1 MQGKS
6 TIQMINPFTQKVE
19 EQFENKN
26 LITNAISNAFKTS
39 VLYKNKFHT
48 ETTINNYIKQLTPL
62 STKGLGGILLWDN
75 TLTEDIDLVDA
86 PMTVNN
92 IGRAG
97 GSYSGSN
104 EYRGTLNSL
113 ESGVITNGWRNV
125 WDFDTAKCNG
135 QTIKALTLTHRNT
148 GNNGWMSLSEQ
159 NEKESQCFH
168 QQASPCFDLG
178 DSNSYFV
185 TMLSDTKALYAK
197 KGSDTT
203 WILNELE
210 IPNTAEGYKLT
221 DLEIGATKKGADI
234 TVTFEGTQN
243 KRIPY
248 VGSRVGNIVHF
259 ICVLGTTSF
268 SHVQLDLTNY
278 TVTETLKNT
287 GVTLSTESYYA
298 KNCIYFDGFYYLC
311 DNSYNI
317 TKQNL
322 DGTLNTNLNISLN
335 NQFYDVG
342 IYNNKIIWGCYTYS
356 TKPINTFIICD
367 GTNIKFMSEAMSGG
381 PTDKYYL
388 GTIITPYSTKIKH
401 PMLWS
406 KRHGSGD
413 SGLTL
418 MGTNYYLGSINNLA
432 TPIVKTADFNMKI
445 IYEITND

>member
-39 VLYKNKFHT
+39 VLYKNRFHT
-48 ETTINNYIKQLTPL
+48 DTTINNYIKELTPL
-62 STKGLGGILLWDN
+62 PTKGLGGILLWDN

-97 GSYSGSN
+97 GGYSGGN
-104 EYRGTLNSL
+104 AYRGTLNAL
-113 ESGVITNGWRNV
+113 ESGVITNGYRNV
-125 WDFDTAKCNG
+125 WDFDTGKCNG

-159 NEKESQCFH
+159 NEKESPCFF
-168 QQASPCFDLG
+168 QQSSPCFDLG
-178 DSNSYFV
+178 DSSSYFV
-185 TMLSDTKALYAK
+185 TMLSDTKALYAR
-197 KGSDTT
+197 KGSDKT

-210 IPNTAEGYKLT
+210 IPNTAGGYKIT
-221 DLEIGATKKGADI
+221 DLEIGASKKGEDI
-234 TVTFEGTQN
+234 VVTFAGTQSN
-243 KRIPY
+243 RIPY

-268 SHVQLDLTNY
+268 SHVELDLTNY
-278 TVTETLKNT
+278 TATETLKNT
-287 GVTLSTESYYA
+287 GATLSTISSYA
-298 KNCIYFDGFYYLC
+298 KNCIYFNGFYYLC
-311 DNSYNI
+311 DNKYNL
-317 TKQNL
+317 TKRNL
-322 DGTLNTNLNISLN
+322 DGTLNTNLNITIGIS
-335 NQFYDVG
+335 YDVG
-342 IYNNKIIWGCYTYS
+342 VYNNKIIWGNSSS
-356 TKPINTFIICD
+356 TKPINTFIIYD
-367 GTNIKFMSEAMSGG
+367 GTNIKFMSESSSSS
-381 PTDKYYL
+381 L
-388 GTIITPYSTKIKH
+388 VTILTPYSTKIKH
-401 PMLWS
+401 PILWC
-406 KRHGSGD
+406 KKQAAGAN

-445 IYEITND
+445 IYELTND

>member
-19 EQFENKN
+19 EQIENKN

-39 VLYKNKFHT
+39 VLYKNKFYT
-48 ETTINNYIKQLTPL
+48 DTTINNYIKELTPL

-97 GSYSGSN
+97 GGYSGSN
-104 EYRGTLNSL
+104 AYRGTLNSL
-113 ESGVITNGWRNV
+113 ESGIITNGYRNV
-125 WDFDTAKCNG
+125 WDFDTSRCNG

-148 GNNGWMSLSEQ
+148 GNNGWMSLSGQ
-159 NEKESQCFH
+159 NEKESPCFF
-168 QQASPCFDLG
+168 QQFSPCFDLG

-185 TMLSDTKALYAK
+185 TMLSDTKALCAK
-197 KGSDTT
+197 KGTDTT

-210 IPNTAEGYKLT
+210 IPNTAGGYIIT
-221 DLEIGATKKGADI
+221 DLEIGASKKGADI
-234 TVTFEGTQN
+234 VVTFAGTRSN
-243 KRIPY
+243 RIPY

-268 SHVQLDLTNY
+268 SHVELDLTNY

-287 GVTLSTESYYA
+287 GATLSTSSTYA
-298 KNCIYFDGFYYLC
+298 RNCIYFNGFYYLC
-311 DNSYNI
+311 DSTYNI
-317 TKQNL
+317 TKRNL
-322 DGTLNTNLNISLN
+322 DGSLNANLNITISSS
-335 NQFYDVG
+335 YDVG
-342 IYNNKIIWGCYTYS
+342 IYNNKIIWNFFSKS

-367 GTNIKFMSEAMSGG
+367 GTNIKFMSESMNGIS
-381 PTDKYYL
+381 DSYNL

-401 PMLWS
+401 PMLWC
-406 KRHGSGD
+406 KRQGLEN

-432 TPIVKTADFNMKI
+432 TPIVKTSDFNMKI
-445 IYEITND
+445 IYELTDI

>member
-1 MQGKS
+1 MMQGKS

-48 ETTINNYIKQLTPL
+48 DTTINNYIKELTPL

-86 PMTVNN
+86 PMTVKN

-97 GSYSGSN
+97 GGYSGSN
-104 EYRGTLNSL
+104 TYRGTLNSL
-113 ESGVITNGWRNV
+113 ESGVITNGYRNV
-125 WDFDTAKCNG
+125 WDFDTSKCNG

-159 NEKESQCFH
+159 NEKESPCFF
-168 QQASPCFDLG
+168 QQTLPCFDLG
-178 DSNSYFV
+178 DTNSYFV
-185 TMLSDTKALYAK
+185 TMLSDTKALYAR

-210 IPNTAEGYKLT
+210 IPNTAGGYKVT
-221 DLEIGATKKGADI
+221 DLEIGASKKSADI
-234 TVTFEGTQN
+234 TVTFAGTQN
-243 KRIPY
+243 YRIPY

-268 SHVQLDLTNY
+268 SHVELDLTNY
-278 TVTETLKNT
+278 TATETLKNT
-287 GVTLSTESYYA
+287 GATLATTPA
-298 KNCIYFDGFYYLC
+298 CVKNCIYFDGFYYLC
-311 DNSYNI
+311 DNAYNL
-317 TKQNL
+317 TKRNL
-322 DGTLNTNLNISLN
+322 DGTLNTNLNIAIGYS
-335 NQFYDVG
+335 YEVG
-342 IYNNKIIWGCYTYS
+342 IYKDKIIWGNFSSS
-356 TKPINTFIICD
+356 TRPINTFIIYD
-367 GTNIKFMSEAMSGG
+367 GTNIKFMSESSSLN
-381 PTDKYYL
+381 L

-401 PMLWS
+401 PILWCKKQS
-406 KRHGSGD
+406 SGGN

-418 MGTNYYLGSINNLA
+418 MGTNYYLGSINNLS
-432 TPIVKTADFNMKI
+432 TPITKTADFNMKI

>member
-1 MQGKS
+1 MMQGKS

-48 ETTINNYIKQLTPL
+48 DITINNYIKELTPL

-97 GSYSGSN
+97 GGYSGSN
-104 EYRGTLNSL
+104 TYRGTLNSL
-113 ESGVITNGWRNV
+113 ESGVITNGYRNV
-125 WDFDTAKCNG
+125 WDFDTSKCNG

-159 NEKESQCFH
+159 NEKESPCFF
-168 QQASPCFDLG
+168 QQTLPCFDLG
-178 DSNSYFV
+178 DTNSYFV

-210 IPNTAEGYKLT
+210 IPNTAGGYKVT
-221 DLEIGATKKGADI
+221 DLEIGASKKSADI
-234 TVTFEGTQN
+234 TVTFAGTQN
-243 KRIPY
+243 LRIPY

-268 SHVQLDLTNY
+268 SHVELDLTNY
-278 TVTETLKNT
+278 TATETLKNT
-287 GVTLSTESYYA
+287 GVTLPYNTPNA
-298 KNCIYFDGFYYLC
+298 VKNCIYFDGFYYLC
-311 DNSYNI
+311 DNAYNL
-317 TKQNL
+317 TKRNL
-322 DGTLNTNLNISLN
+322 DGTLNTNLNITISTS
-335 NQFYDVG
+335 YDVG
-342 IYNNKIIWGCYTYS
+342 IYKDKIIWGNYSNS
-356 TKPINTFIICD
+356 TKPINTFIIYD
-367 GTNIKFMSEAMSGG
+367 GTNIKFMSESSSLN
-381 PTDKYYL
+381 L

-401 PMLWS
+401 PILWCKKQS
-406 KRHGSGD
+406 SGGN

>member
-48 ETTINNYIKQLTPL
+48 DTTINNYIKELTPL

-97 GSYSGSN
+97 GGYSGSN
-104 EYRGTLNSL
+104 TYRGTLNSL
-113 ESGVITNGWRNV
+113 ESGIITNGYRNV
-125 WDFDTAKCNG
+125 WDFDTGKCNG

-148 GNNGWMSLSEQ
+148 GNNGWMSLSEK
-159 NEKESQCFH
+159 NEKESPCFF
-168 QQASPCFDLG
+168 QQTSPCFTSDNN
-178 DSNSYFV
+178 SSYFV

-197 KGSDTT
+197 KGSGTT

-210 IPNTAEGYKLT
+210 IPNTAGGYKIT
-221 DLEIGATKKGADI
+221 DLEIGATKKSEDI
-234 TVTFEGTQN
+234 TVTFAETQN
-243 KRIPY
+243 NRIPY
-248 VGSRVGNIVHF
+248 FGSRVGNIVHF
-259 ICVLGTTSF
+259 ICVLEINSF
-268 SHVQLDLTNY
+268 SHVELDLTNY
-278 TVTETLKNT
+278 TATETRKTT
-287 GVTLSTESYYA
+287 GATLATTISCA
-298 KNCIYFDGFYYLC
+298 RNCIYFDGFYYLC
-311 DNSYNI
+311 DNTYNL
-317 TKQNL
+317 TKRNL
-322 DGTLNTNLNISLN
+322 DGTLNTNLNITIS
-335 NQFYDVG
+335 FAYDVG
-342 IYNNKIIWGCYTYS
+342 IYNNKIIWGYNSNT
-356 TKPINTFIICD
+356 TKHVNTFVIYD
-367 GTNIKFMSEAMSGG
+367 GTNIKFMSESVSS
-381 PTDKYYL
+381 YL

-401 PMLWS
+401 PILWCKKQAS
-406 KRHGSGD
+406 LANTDVGS
-413 SGLTL
+413 LTL

>member
-1 MQGKS
+1 
-6 TIQMINPFTQKVE
+6 MINPFTQKVE

-39 VLYKNKFHT
+39 VLYKNKFYT
-48 ETTINNYIKQLTPL
+48 DTTINNYIKELTPL

-97 GSYSGSN
+97 GGYSGSN
-104 EYRGTLNSL
+104 AYRGTLNAP
-113 ESGVITNGWRNV
+113 ESGVITNGYRNV
-125 WDFDTAKCNG
+125 WDFDTARCNG

-148 GNNGWMSLSEQ
+148 GNNGWMSLSGQ
-159 NEKESQCFH
+159 NEKESPCFF
-168 QQASPCFDLG
+168 QQASPCFDLE
-178 DSNSYFV
+178 DSDSYFV
-185 TMLSDTKALYAK
+185 TMLSDTKALYAR
-197 KGSDTT
+197 KGTNTT

-221 DLEIGATKKGADI
+221 DLEIGATKKGDDI
-234 TVTFEGTQN
+234 TVTFAGTQSN
-243 KRIPY
+243 RIPY

-268 SHVQLDLTNY
+268 SHVELDLTNY

-287 GVTLSTESYYA
+287 GATLSTISTYA
-298 KNCIYFDGFYYLC
+298 RNCIYFDGFYYLC
-311 DNSYNI
+311 DSTYNI
-317 TKQNL
+317 TKRNL
-322 DGTLNTNLNISLN
+322 DGSLNANLNLKIGVN
-335 NQFYDVG
+335 YDVG
-342 IYNNKIIWGCYTYS
+342 IYNNKIIWGHYADS
-356 TKPINTFIICD
+356 ARPINTFIICD
-367 GTNIKFMSEAMSGG
+367 GTNIKFMSDGKSC
-381 PTDKYYL
+381 YL

-406 KRHGSGD
+406 KRHYQGD

-418 MGTNYYLGSINNLA
+418 MGTNYYLGTINNLSS
-432 TPIVKTADFNMKI
+432 PIVKTSDFNMKI
-445 IYEITND
+445 IYELTNE